1 VSILDTV
8 AATVAAAFANV
19 FYPATLYSP
28 HLRHSD
34 GRGGRVP
41 TYTAYT
47 GKALVNDYSVF
58 LRGTLGI
65 PASERNVILLGGS
78 FTVIPKVGDVV
89 TVQGASWEV
98 IEIKRDPAAATYEC
112 RSKPATAPTRTYS
125 PTLRFNEARHSMYV
139 GQVV

>member
-1 VSILDTV
+1 VSILDSV
-8 AATVAAAFANV
+8 AAAVASAFANV

-28 HLRHSD
+28 HMRHSD
-34 GRGGRVP
+34 GRGGRIP

-47 GKALVNDYSVF
+47 AKALVDDYSAF

-65 PASERNVILLGGS
+65 PANERNIILLGGS
-78 FTVIPKVGDVV
+78 MSVVPKPGDVV
-89 TVQGASWEV
+89 TVQAASWEV
-98 IEIKRDPAAATYEC
+98 IEVKRDPAAATYQC
-112 RSKPATAPTRTYS
+112 RSKPAATPTRLYS